1 MSANIAPFN
10 NRSPF
15 LIESRNFPND
25 EVRLQV
31 TLNKMYIEIAQ
42 AVNKRTIGTY
52 STAQI
57 TTGNVYFPEG
67 NTTETEESFRT
78 IYTLASI
85 ASGVN
90 TIPLGFTLTPTTQF
104 VMMYGTANNPGVRSG
119 PIPYV
124 NLTTPTD
131 GIELRVNWTTS
142 NIEIVTTTSNWVAYS
157 AIIVLEYILN

>member
-67 NTTETEESFRT
+67 NTTGTEESFRT

-104 VMMYGTANNPGVRSG
+104 VMMYGTG
-119 PIPYV
+119 
-124 NLTTPTD
+124 
-131 GIELRVNWTTS
+131 
-142 NIEIVTTTSNWVAYS
+142 
-157 AIIVLEYILN
+157 